1 MNKNIIKRYIILCLV
16 AILITIFN
24 YVYAA
29 ESVILGDINRDGK
42 VDSMD
47 LLYIMRHIIAESSEE
62 HKDWLLEGERL
73 KIADITENG

>member
-1 MNKNIIKRYIILCLV
+1 MNKNRVKSHILLCLI
-16 AILITIFN
+16 AIIIIMSN
-24 YVYAA
+24 YVYGA

-73 KIADITENG
+73 KI